1 MVGQFSSGM
10 KQRLLIARAL
20 LPEPRLLLLDEPTR
34 SLDPVSAERFRRF
47 LRDEIG
53 GRQGCTILLA
63 THNAEE
69 ALDLCTRVAV
79 LDRGRVRAVGT
90 PEALALRVAEQR
102 FRIYTRAPDAP
113 AFGELLQRG
122 LAQSLS
128 MTAAADGQWSVVEV
142 EIPKGNEGCE
152 AVLAYLARHGVAVAR
167 LERVRP
173 TLAQVIEHVV
183 AQHPPGTPAAAE
195 APRS

>member
-1 MVGQFSSGM
+1 
-10 KQRLLIARAL
+10 
-20 LPEPRLLLLDEPTR
+20 PRLLLLDEPTR

-102 FRIYTRAPDAP
+102 FRIYTRTPDAA

-152 AVLAYLARHGVAVAR
+152 AVLAYLARHGVAIAR

-183 AQHPPGTPAAAE
+183 AQRPPGTPTAAE